1 MSTTDR
7 SPEPTAN
14 SNGGRALIPIGPKG
28 VELKDVDSMFRFAKC
43 YLQSNLA
50 PASFK
55 NEQQLVI
62 AWAMAAELGL
72 SPLQAVEGMS
82 IINNRVGIMGDLA
95 LAMVEASG
103 QLEQK
108 RVEYSGEG
116 DALECKVTL
125 QRKGRQAQTYSFSV
139 KEARAAGIYERSSTW
154 NGYPRRMC
162 YYRALGFALR
172 DEFADILKGTK
183 TVEELMDYP
192 VEEPRSGRRVKVI
205 QSVEPKKPE
214 SAEYDNGNGDSDSV
228 TVKASTETLE
238 SNSTSPLNGKS
249 PLEKVRLRLAGSRI
263 SESEFLDVLKFS
275 RLPEAQNVSDLKQV
289 PDRLL
294 VMALEGWSTVA
305 EITHE
310 LRERKA
316 EATQ

>member
-1 MSTTDR
+1 M
-7 SPEPTAN
+7 PT
-14 SNGGRALIPIGPKG
+14 SELPPNGNGRTLIPVGPKG

-50 PASFK
+50 PTSFK

-62 AWAMAAELGL
+62 AWAKAAELGL

-103 QLEQK
+103 LLEQK

-116 DALECKVTL
+116 DSLVCTVTL
-125 QRKGRQAQTYSFSV
+125 QRRGREAQIYSFSV
-139 KEARAAGIYERSSTW
+139 KEARAAGIYDRSPTW
-154 NGYPRRMC
+154 RNYPRRMV
-162 YYRALGFALR
+162 YYRALGFGLR
-172 DEFADILKGTK
+172 DEFADVLKGTK

-192 VEEPRSGRRVKVI
+192 AQEESQRVRRQPKVV
-205 QSVEPKKPE
+205 QRVPEEKKADVPAPIE
-214 SAEYDNGNGDSDSV
+214 TGNGGAEGD
-228 TVKASTETLE
+228 TVQQDEPAVSLQ
-238 SNSTSPLNGKS
+238 SGNGTSPLD
-249 PLEKVRLRLAGSRI
+249 KVRQRLAESRI
-263 SESEFLDVLKFS
+263 TEPEFLDVLKFS

-294 VMALEGWSTVA
+294 VMALESWDTVA

-310 LRERKA
+310 LRERRA
-316 EATQ
+316 EGK